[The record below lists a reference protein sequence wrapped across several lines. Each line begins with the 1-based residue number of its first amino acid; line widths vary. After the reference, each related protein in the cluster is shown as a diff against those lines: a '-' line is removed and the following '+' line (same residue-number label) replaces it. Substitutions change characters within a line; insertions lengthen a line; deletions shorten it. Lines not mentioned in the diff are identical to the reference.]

1 VAPRPPARVVQSG
14 RAATSRQALGK
25 RAEEAVADYLIV
37 RGYSILAQNLRVGRF
52 EIDVLARLGAV
63 VAVVEVRT
71 RGPRS
76 FLPAL
81 SSLSRAKQDRLLAAA
96 DRLWQQRFALTPE
109 VARIRIDVAAVYLS
123 EGATR
128 VEYFEGAIAHR

>member
-1 VAPRPPARVVQSG
+1 VAPRLPARVAQSG
-14 RAATSRQALGK
+14 RAAASRQALGK

-81 SSLSRAKQDRLLAAA
+81 ATLSRAKQDHLLAAA
-96 DRLWQQRFALTPE
+96 DRLWQDRFAQTPE
-109 VARIRIDVAAVYLS
+109 VAHIRIDVAAVYFHQ
-123 EGATR
+123 GTTR
-128 VEYFEGAIAHR
+128 VEYLEGAIAHR